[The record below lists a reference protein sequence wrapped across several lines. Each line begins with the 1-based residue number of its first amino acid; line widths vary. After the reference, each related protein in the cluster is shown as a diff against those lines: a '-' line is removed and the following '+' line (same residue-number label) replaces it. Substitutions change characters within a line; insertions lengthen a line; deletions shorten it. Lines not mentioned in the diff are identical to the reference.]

1 MSRLITNAIRST
13 SASAD
18 AITMDG
24 SGNVTFPANAT
35 CSGTATGFGGGKLV
49 NYGSVIKTDSFSASV
64 AQGAFSSNCIELSY
78 TAASTSNK
86 LLIMANLTI
95 GYQHSQSVRM
105 RFDIGGSTVDS
116 VTGDASGNRTRTTT
130 EAFLSSQNQMSNMS
144 FNFIHSSPATSSTTY
159 GCQIGAKDNSTQTVY
174 LNRSHGDLNYDYGS
188 RCASSLIIL
197 EFEA

>member
-1 MSRLITNAIRST
+1 MSSRLIVNSIRHT
-13 SASAD
+13 GASSD
-18 AITMDG
+18 AISLDS
-24 SGNVTFPANAT
+24 SGNVTCN
-35 CSGTATGFGGGKLV
+35 GTATGFGGGKLV

-86 LLIMANLTI
+86 LLIMVNLTI

-144 FNFIHSSPATSSTTY
+144 FNFIHSSPATSATTY

-174 LNRSHGDLNYDYGS
+174 LNSCLLYTSPSPRD
-188 RCASSLIIL
+188 
-197 EFEA
+197 